1 MRKKGMLEKIQKEWL
16 SNIQKDLLS
25 GFVVGLSVIPETAGF
40 AIMVGLDVGVAFYTT
55 FYMAFIL
62 SLFGAR
68 KAMISAAAGSVA
80 LILVGVVK
88 NYGLEYAGVATL
100 MAGILQILLGYL
112 KIGNLL
118 KFIPQS
124 VMYGF
129 VNALGILLLME
140 QFKFLQNQNLGVFI
154 LLFIGILIIYLF
166 PLITKKIPS
175 NLICILAI
183 SAIALI
189 FDVHA
194 PNLGSIEQGVSGFH
208 FIIIPKNLDFK
219 IVIELLPYALSLAL
233 VGTIESLL
241 TAKTLDVIL
250 KDGVSDKNKETKA
263 QGLGNIISG
272 LLGGMTGCALVGQS
286 IINAKSGAKTR
297 LSTFFAGFSLMVLI
311 LVFNEYVVKIPIV
324 AVVAVMVMISF
335 TTFNFQSIMNIKK
348 IKLYDTLNMLLV
360 VAVVLYT
367 HNLAIGVVVGVL
379 VNALWIKSKGIA
391 WIFVIKKR
399 WVKSMAPD
407 VGFEP
412 TTKRLTAAYSTAEL
426 IWNFAQK
433 EILVCFL

>member
-1 MRKKGMLEKIQKEWL
+1 MLEKIQKEWL

-55 FYMAFIL
+55 FYMAFVL

-129 VNALGILLLME
+129 VNALGILLLTE
-140 QFKFLQNQNLGVFI
+140 QFKFLQNQNLGVFV
-154 LLFIGILIIYLF
+154 LLAIGILIIYLF

-175 NLICILAI
+175 NLVCILAV

-189 FDVHA
+189 FDMHA

-335 TTFNFQSIMNIKK
+335 TTFNFQSVTNIKK

-391 WIFVIKKR
+391 
-399 WVKSMAPD
+399 
-407 VGFEP
+407 
-412 TTKRLTAAYSTAEL
+412 
-426 IWNFAQK
+426 
-433 EILVCFL
+433 

>member
-55 FYMAFIL
+55 FYMAFVL
-62 SLFGAR
+62 SFFGAR

-118 KFIPQS
+118 RFIPQS

-175 NLICILAI
+175 NLICILI
-183 SAIALI
+183 VSAIALI

-219 IVIELLPYALSLAL
+219 IMIELLPYALSLVL

-335 TTFNFQSIMNIKK
+335 TTFNFQSIINIKK

-379 VNALWIKSKGIA
+379 VNALWIKSEGIA
-391 WIFVIKKR
+391 
-399 WVKSMAPD
+399 
-407 VGFEP
+407 
-412 TTKRLTAAYSTAEL
+412 
-426 IWNFAQK
+426 
-433 EILVCFL
+433 

>member
-1 MRKKGMLEKIQKEWL
+1 MFEKIQKEWL

-55 FYMAFIL
+55 FYMAFVL

-100 MAGILQILLGYL
+100 MAGVLQILLGYL

-118 KFIPQS
+118 RFIPQS

-154 LLFIGILIIYLF
+154 LLAIGILIIYLF

-175 NLICILAI
+175 NLICILI
-183 SAIALI
+183 VSAIALI

-219 IVIELLPYALSLAL
+219 IMIELLPYALSLAL

-335 TTFNFQSIMNIKK
+335 TTFNFQSIINIKT

-391 WIFVIKKR
+391 
-399 WVKSMAPD
+399 
-407 VGFEP
+407 
-412 TTKRLTAAYSTAEL
+412 
-426 IWNFAQK
+426 
-433 EILVCFL
+433 

>member
-1 MRKKGMLEKIQKEWL
+1 MFEKIQKEWL

-55 FYMAFIL
+55 FYMAFVL

-118 KFIPQS
+118 RFIPQS

-154 LLFIGILIIYLF
+154 LLAIGILIIYLF

-175 NLICILAI
+175 NLICILAV

-189 FDVHA
+189 FDMHA

-263 QGLGNIISG
+263 QGLGNIVSG

-286 IINAKSGAKTR
+286 IINAKSGARTR

-335 TTFNFQSIMNIKK
+335 TTFNFQSVINIKK

-391 WIFVIKKR
+391 
-399 WVKSMAPD
+399 
-407 VGFEP
+407 
-412 TTKRLTAAYSTAEL
+412 
-426 IWNFAQK
+426 
-433 EILVCFL
+433 

>member
-1 MRKKGMLEKIQKEWL
+1 MFEKIQKEWL

-55 FYMAFIL
+55 FYMAFVL
-62 SLFGAR
+62 SFFGAR

-100 MAGILQILLGYL
+100 MAGVLQILLGYL

-118 KFIPQS
+118 RFIPQS

-140 QFKFLQNQNLGVFI
+140 QFKFLQNQNLGVFV
-154 LLFIGILIIYLF
+154 LLAIGILIIYLF

-175 NLICILAI
+175 NLICILAV

-189 FDVHA
+189 FDMHA

-263 QGLGNIISG
+263 QGLGNIVSG

-391 WIFVIKKR
+391 
-399 WVKSMAPD
+399 
-407 VGFEP
+407 
-412 TTKRLTAAYSTAEL
+412 
-426 IWNFAQK
+426 
-433 EILVCFL
+433 

>member
-1 MRKKGMLEKIQKEWL
+1 MLEKIQKEWL

-55 FYMAFIL
+55 FYMAFVL

-100 MAGILQILLGYL
+100 MAGVLQILLGYL

-118 KFIPQS
+118 RFIPQS

-154 LLFIGILIIYLF
+154 LLAIGILIIYLF

-175 NLICILAI
+175 NLVCILAV

-189 FDVHA
+189 FDMHA

-219 IVIELLPYALSLAL
+219 MVLGLLPYALSLAL

-335 TTFNFQSIMNIKK
+335 TTFNFQSVMNIKK

-391 WIFVIKKR
+391 
-399 WVKSMAPD
+399 
-407 VGFEP
+407 
-412 TTKRLTAAYSTAEL
+412 
-426 IWNFAQK
+426 
-433 EILVCFL
+433 

>member
-1 MRKKGMLEKIQKEWL
+1 MFEKIQKEWL

-55 FYMAFIL
+55 FYMAFVL

-118 KFIPQS
+118 RFIPQS

-140 QFKFLQNQNLGVFI
+140 QFKFLENQNLGVFI
-154 LLFIGILIIYLF
+154 LLAIGILIIYLF

-175 NLICILAI
+175 NLICILAV

-189 FDVHA
+189 FDMHA

-208 FIIIPKNLDFK
+208 FIIIPKNLDFEM
-219 IVIELLPYALSLAL
+219 VVGLLPYALSLAL

-335 TTFNFQSIMNIKK
+335 TTFNFQSIINIKT

-391 WIFVIKKR
+391 
-399 WVKSMAPD
+399 
-407 VGFEP
+407 
-412 TTKRLTAAYSTAEL
+412 
-426 IWNFAQK
+426 
-433 EILVCFL
+433 

>member
-1 MRKKGMLEKIQKEWL
+1 MLEKIQKEWL

-55 FYMAFIL
+55 FYMAFVL

-154 LLFIGILIIYLF
+154 LLAIGILIIYLF

-175 NLICILAI
+175 NLICILAV

-189 FDVHA
+189 FDMHA

-219 IVIELLPYALSLAL
+219 MVLELLPYALSLAL

-335 TTFNFQSIMNIKK
+335 TTFNFQSVMNIKK

-391 WIFVIKKR
+391 
-399 WVKSMAPD
+399 
-407 VGFEP
+407 
-412 TTKRLTAAYSTAEL
+412 
-426 IWNFAQK
+426 
-433 EILVCFL
+433 

>member
-1 MRKKGMLEKIQKEWL
+1 MFEKIQKEWL

-55 FYMAFIL
+55 FYMAFVL

-154 LLFIGILIIYLF
+154 LLAIGILIIYLF

-175 NLICILAI
+175 NLICILI
-183 SAIALI
+183 VSAIALI
-189 FDVHA
+189 FDMHA

-286 IINAKSGAKTR
+286 IINAKSGARTR

-335 TTFNFQSIMNIKK
+335 TTFNFQSVINIKK

-391 WIFVIKKR
+391 
-399 WVKSMAPD
+399 
-407 VGFEP
+407 
-412 TTKRLTAAYSTAEL
+412 
-426 IWNFAQK
+426 
-433 EILVCFL
+433 

>member
-1 MRKKGMLEKIQKEWL
+1 MKLVFKSYNQAILMRKKGMLEKIQKEWL
-16 SNIQKDLLS
+16 SNVQKDLLS

-55 FYMAFIL
+55 FYMAFVL

-154 LLFIGILIIYLF
+154 LLAIGILIIYLF

-175 NLICILAI
+175 NLICILI
-183 SAIALI
+183 VSAIALI
-189 FDVHA
+189 FDMHA

-208 FIIIPKNLDFK
+208 FLIIPKNLDFK

-391 WIFVIKKR
+391 
-399 WVKSMAPD
+399 
-407 VGFEP
+407 
-412 TTKRLTAAYSTAEL
+412 
-426 IWNFAQK
+426 
-433 EILVCFL
+433 

>member
-1 MRKKGMLEKIQKEWL
+1 MFEKIQKEWL

-55 FYMAFIL
+55 FYMAFVL
-62 SLFGAR
+62 SFFGAR

-100 MAGILQILLGYL
+100 MAGVLQILLGYL

-118 KFIPQS
+118 RFIPQS

-219 IVIELLPYALSLAL
+219 IVIGLLPYALSLAL

-241 TAKTLDVIL
+241 TAKTLDMIL

-335 TTFNFQSIMNIKK
+335 TTFNFQSIINIKK

-391 WIFVIKKR
+391 
-399 WVKSMAPD
+399 
-407 VGFEP
+407 
-412 TTKRLTAAYSTAEL
+412 
-426 IWNFAQK
+426 
-433 EILVCFL
+433 

>member
-1 MRKKGMLEKIQKEWL
+1 MLEKIQKEWL

-55 FYMAFIL
+55 FYMAFVL

-129 VNALGILLLME
+129 VNALGILLLTE
-140 QFKFLQNQNLGVFI
+140 QFKFLQNQNLEVFI
-154 LLFIGILIIYLF
+154 LLAIGILIIYLF

-175 NLICILAI
+175 NLICILI
-183 SAIALI
+183 VSAIALI
-189 FDVHA
+189 FDMHA

-335 TTFNFQSIMNIKK
+335 TTFNFQSVMNIKK

-391 WIFVIKKR
+391 
-399 WVKSMAPD
+399 
-407 VGFEP
+407 
-412 TTKRLTAAYSTAEL
+412 
-426 IWNFAQK
+426 
-433 EILVCFL
+433 

>member
-1 MRKKGMLEKIQKEWL
+1 MFEKIQKEWL

-55 FYMAFIL
+55 FYMAFVL

-100 MAGILQILLGYL
+100 MAGVLQILLGYL

-118 KFIPQS
+118 RFIPQS

-154 LLFIGILIIYLF
+154 LLAIGILIIYLF

-219 IVIELLPYALSLAL
+219 IMIELLPYALSLAL

-379 VNALWIKSKGIA
+379 VNALWIKSTGIA
-391 WIFVIKKR
+391 
-399 WVKSMAPD
+399 
-407 VGFEP
+407 
-412 TTKRLTAAYSTAEL
+412 
-426 IWNFAQK
+426 
-433 EILVCFL
+433 

>member
-1 MRKKGMLEKIQKEWL
+1 MFEKIQKEWL

-55 FYMAFIL
+55 FYMAFVL

-100 MAGILQILLGYL
+100 MAGMLQILLGYL

-118 KFIPQS
+118 RFIPQS

-140 QFKFLQNQNLGVFI
+140 QFKFLENQNLGVFI

-189 FDVHA
+189 FDMHA
-194 PNLGSIEQGVSGFH
+194 PNLGSIEQGISGFH

-219 IVIELLPYALSLAL
+219 ILVGLLPYALSLVL

-297 LSTFFAGFSLMVLI
+297 LSTFFAGFSLMVLV

-335 TTFNFQSIMNIKK
+335 TTFNFQSIINIKK

-391 WIFVIKKR
+391 
-399 WVKSMAPD
+399 
-407 VGFEP
+407 
-412 TTKRLTAAYSTAEL
+412 
-426 IWNFAQK
+426 
-433 EILVCFL
+433 

>member
-1 MRKKGMLEKIQKEWL
+1 MLEKIQKEWL

-55 FYMAFIL
+55 FYMAFVL

-118 KFIPQS
+118 RFIPQS

-154 LLFIGILIIYLF
+154 LLAIGILIIYLF

-175 NLICILAI
+175 NLICILI
-183 SAIALI
+183 VSAIALI
-189 FDVHA
+189 FDMHA

-335 TTFNFQSIMNIKK
+335 TTFNFQSIINIKK

-391 WIFVIKKR
+391 
-399 WVKSMAPD
+399 
-407 VGFEP
+407 
-412 TTKRLTAAYSTAEL
+412 
-426 IWNFAQK
+426 
-433 EILVCFL
+433 

>member
-1 MRKKGMLEKIQKEWL
+1 MFEKIQKEWL
-16 SNIQKDLLS
+16 SNVQKDLLS

-55 FYMAFIL
+55 FYMAFVL

-286 IINAKSGAKTR
+286 IINAKSGARTR

-335 TTFNFQSIMNIKK
+335 TTFNFQSIINIKK

-391 WIFVIKKR
+391 
-399 WVKSMAPD
+399 
-407 VGFEP
+407 
-412 TTKRLTAAYSTAEL
+412 
-426 IWNFAQK
+426 
-433 EILVCFL
+433 

>member
-1 MRKKGMLEKIQKEWL
+1 MLEKIQKEWL

-55 FYMAFIL
+55 FYMAFVL

-100 MAGILQILLGYL
+100 MAGVLQILLGYL

-118 KFIPQS
+118 RFIPQS

-154 LLFIGILIIYLF
+154 LLIIGILIIYLF

-175 NLICILAI
+175 NLICILI
-183 SAIALI
+183 VSAIALI

-219 IVIELLPYALSLAL
+219 IVIGLLPYALSLAL

-335 TTFNFQSIMNIKK
+335 TTFNFQSIINIKK

-391 WIFVIKKR
+391 
-399 WVKSMAPD
+399 
-407 VGFEP
+407 
-412 TTKRLTAAYSTAEL
+412 
-426 IWNFAQK
+426 
-433 EILVCFL
+433 

>member
-1 MRKKGMLEKIQKEWL
+1 MKLVFKSYNQAILTRKKGMFEKIQKEWL

-55 FYMAFIL
+55 FYMAFVL
-62 SLFGAR
+62 SFFGAR

-100 MAGILQILLGYL
+100 MAGVLQILLGYL

-118 KFIPQS
+118 RFIPQS

-175 NLICILAI
+175 NLICILAV
-183 SAIALI
+183 STIALI

-219 IVIELLPYALSLAL
+219 IMIELLPYALSLAL

-335 TTFNFQSIMNIKK
+335 TTFNFQSIINIKK

-391 WIFVIKKR
+391 
-399 WVKSMAPD
+399 
-407 VGFEP
+407 
-412 TTKRLTAAYSTAEL
+412 
-426 IWNFAQK
+426 
-433 EILVCFL
+433 

>member
-1 MRKKGMLEKIQKEWL
+1 MKLVFKSYNQAILTRKKGMFEKIQKEWL

-55 FYMAFIL
+55 FYMAFVL

-118 KFIPQS
+118 RFIPQS

-154 LLFIGILIIYLF
+154 LLVIGILIIYLF

-175 NLICILAI
+175 NLVCILI
-183 SAIALI
+183 VSAIALI
-189 FDVHA
+189 FDVHV

-335 TTFNFQSIMNIKK
+335 TTFNFQSVINIKK

-391 WIFVIKKR
+391 
-399 WVKSMAPD
+399 
-407 VGFEP
+407 
-412 TTKRLTAAYSTAEL
+412 
-426 IWNFAQK
+426 
-433 EILVCFL
+433 

>member
-55 FYMAFIL
+55 FYMAFVL

-100 MAGILQILLGYL
+100 MAGVLQILLGYL

-118 KFIPQS
+118 RFIPQS

-140 QFKFLQNQNLGVFI
+140 QFKFLQNQNLGVFV

-175 NLICILAI
+175 NLICILI
-183 SAIALI
+183 VSAIALI

-208 FIIIPKNLDFK
+208 FIIIPKNLDFQ
-219 IVIELLPYALSLAL
+219 ILIGLLPYALSLAL

-286 IINAKSGAKTR
+286 IINAKSGARTR

-335 TTFNFQSIMNIKK
+335 TTFNFQSIINIKK

-391 WIFVIKKR
+391 
-399 WVKSMAPD
+399 
-407 VGFEP
+407 
-412 TTKRLTAAYSTAEL
+412 
-426 IWNFAQK
+426 
-433 EILVCFL
+433 

>member
-1 MRKKGMLEKIQKEWL
+1 MRKKSMLEKIQKEWL

-55 FYMAFIL
+55 FYMAFVL

-118 KFIPQS
+118 RFIPQS

-175 NLICILAI
+175 NLICILI
-183 SAIALI
+183 VSAIALI
-189 FDVHA
+189 FDMHA

-335 TTFNFQSIMNIKK
+335 TTFNFQSIINIKK

-379 VNALWIKSKGIA
+379 VNALWIKSRGIA
-391 WIFVIKKR
+391 
-399 WVKSMAPD
+399 
-407 VGFEP
+407 
-412 TTKRLTAAYSTAEL
+412 
-426 IWNFAQK
+426 
-433 EILVCFL
+433 

>member
-1 MRKKGMLEKIQKEWL
+1 MFEKIQKEWL

-55 FYMAFIL
+55 FYMAFVL

-118 KFIPQS
+118 RFIPQS

-140 QFKFLQNQNLGVFI
+140 QFKFLQNQNLEVFI
-154 LLFIGILIIYLF
+154 LLAIGILIIYLF

-175 NLICILAI
+175 NLVCILAV
-183 SAIALI
+183 STIALI

-219 IVIELLPYALSLAL
+219 MVVELLPYALSLAL

-263 QGLGNIISG
+263 QGLGNIVSG
-272 LLGGMTGCALVGQS
+272 LLGGMTGCTLVGQS
-286 IINAKSGAKTR
+286 IINAKSGARTR

-335 TTFNFQSIMNIKK
+335 TTFNFQSVMNIKK

-391 WIFVIKKR
+391 
-399 WVKSMAPD
+399 
-407 VGFEP
+407 
-412 TTKRLTAAYSTAEL
+412 
-426 IWNFAQK
+426 
-433 EILVCFL
+433 

>member
-1 MRKKGMLEKIQKEWL
+1 MRKSGMFEKIQKEWL

-55 FYMAFIL
+55 FYMAFVL
-62 SLFGAR
+62 SFFGAR

-154 LLFIGILIIYLF
+154 LLAIGILIIYLF

-175 NLICILAI
+175 NLICILAV
-183 SAIALI
+183 SAIALT

-219 IVIELLPYALSLAL
+219 IVIGLLPYALSLAL

-335 TTFNFQSIMNIKK
+335 TTFNFQSIINIKK

-391 WIFVIKKR
+391 
-399 WVKSMAPD
+399 
-407 VGFEP
+407 
-412 TTKRLTAAYSTAEL
+412 
-426 IWNFAQK
+426 
-433 EILVCFL
+433 

>member
-1 MRKKGMLEKIQKEWL
+1 MFEKIQKEWL

-55 FYMAFIL
+55 FYMAFVL
-62 SLFGAR
+62 SFFGAR

-100 MAGILQILLGYL
+100 MAGVLQILLGYL

-118 KFIPQS
+118 RFIPQS

-154 LLFIGILIIYLF
+154 LLAIGILIIYLF

-175 NLICILAI
+175 NLICILI
-183 SAIALI
+183 VSAIALI
-189 FDVHA
+189 FDMHA

-208 FIIIPKNLDFK
+208 FVIIPKNLDFK
-219 IVIELLPYALSLAL
+219 MVVGLLPYALSLAL

-297 LSTFFAGFSLMVLI
+297 LSTFFAGFSLMVLV

-335 TTFNFQSIMNIKK
+335 TTFNFQSVTNIKT

-379 VNALWIKSKGIA
+379 VNALWIKSRGIA
-391 WIFVIKKR
+391 
-399 WVKSMAPD
+399 
-407 VGFEP
+407 
-412 TTKRLTAAYSTAEL
+412 
-426 IWNFAQK
+426 
-433 EILVCFL
+433 

>member
-1 MRKKGMLEKIQKEWL
+1 MFEKIQKEWL

-55 FYMAFIL
+55 FYMAFVL
-62 SLFGAR
+62 SFFGAR

-100 MAGILQILLGYL
+100 MAGVLQILLGYL

-118 KFIPQS
+118 RFIPQS

-154 LLFIGILIIYLF
+154 LLVIGILIIYLF

-219 IVIELLPYALSLAL
+219 ILIGLLPYALSLAL

-241 TAKTLDVIL
+241 TAKTLDMIL

-335 TTFNFQSIMNIKK
+335 TTFNFQSIINIKK

-360 VAVVLYT
+360 MAVVLYT

-391 WIFVIKKR
+391 
-399 WVKSMAPD
+399 
-407 VGFEP
+407 
-412 TTKRLTAAYSTAEL
+412 
-426 IWNFAQK
+426 
-433 EILVCFL
+433 

>member
-1 MRKKGMLEKIQKEWL
+1 MGKKGMLEKIQKEWL

-55 FYMAFIL
+55 FYMAFVL

-100 MAGILQILLGYL
+100 MAGMLQILLGYL

-118 KFIPQS
+118 RFIPQS

-140 QFKFLQNQNLGVFI
+140 QFKFLQNQNLEVFV
-154 LLFIGILIIYLF
+154 LLAIGILIIYLF

-175 NLICILAI
+175 NLVCILI
-183 SAIALI
+183 VSAIALI
-189 FDVHA
+189 FDMHA

-335 TTFNFQSIMNIKK
+335 TTFNFQSVINIKK

-379 VNALWIKSKGIA
+379 VNALWIKSEGIA
-391 WIFVIKKR
+391 
-399 WVKSMAPD
+399 
-407 VGFEP
+407 
-412 TTKRLTAAYSTAEL
+412 
-426 IWNFAQK
+426 
-433 EILVCFL
+433 

>member
-1 MRKKGMLEKIQKEWL
+1 MLEKIQKEWL

-55 FYMAFIL
+55 FYMAFVL

-100 MAGILQILLGYL
+100 MAGVLQILLGYL

-129 VNALGILLLME
+129 VNALGILLLIE

-154 LLFIGILIIYLF
+154 LLAIGILIIYLF

-175 NLICILAI
+175 NLICILAV

-189 FDVHA
+189 FDVHV

-208 FIIIPKNLDFK
+208 FLIIPKNLDFK
-219 IVIELLPYALSLAL
+219 MVVELLPYALSLAL

-335 TTFNFQSIMNIKK
+335 TTFNFQSVMNIKK

-367 HNLAIGVVVGVL
+367 HNLAVGVVVGVL

-391 WIFVIKKR
+391 
-399 WVKSMAPD
+399 
-407 VGFEP
+407 
-412 TTKRLTAAYSTAEL
+412 
-426 IWNFAQK
+426 
-433 EILVCFL
+433 

>member
-1 MRKKGMLEKIQKEWL
+1 MFEKIQKEWL

-55 FYMAFIL
+55 FYMAFVL

-154 LLFIGILIIYLF
+154 LLAVGILIIYLF

-175 NLICILAI
+175 NLICILAV

-189 FDVHA
+189 FDMHA

-335 TTFNFQSIMNIKK
+335 TTFNFQSVMNIKK

-391 WIFVIKKR
+391 
-399 WVKSMAPD
+399 
-407 VGFEP
+407 
-412 TTKRLTAAYSTAEL
+412 
-426 IWNFAQK
+426 
-433 EILVCFL
+433 

>member
-1 MRKKGMLEKIQKEWL
+1 MFEKIQKEWL

-55 FYMAFIL
+55 FYMAFVL
-62 SLFGAR
+62 SFFGAR

-175 NLICILAI
+175 NLICILI
-183 SAIALI
+183 VSAIALI
-189 FDVHA
+189 FDMHA

-219 IVIELLPYALSLAL
+219 MVAGLLPYALSLAL

-286 IINAKSGAKTR
+286 IINAKSGARTR

-391 WIFVIKKR
+391 
-399 WVKSMAPD
+399 
-407 VGFEP
+407 
-412 TTKRLTAAYSTAEL
+412 
-426 IWNFAQK
+426 
-433 EILVCFL
+433 

>member
-1 MRKKGMLEKIQKEWL
+1 MFEKIQKEWL

-55 FYMAFIL
+55 FYMAFVL

-100 MAGILQILLGYL
+100 MAGVLQILLGYL

-118 KFIPQS
+118 RFIPQS

-140 QFKFLQNQNLGVFI
+140 QFKFLQNQNLGVLI

-175 NLICILAI
+175 NLICILAV

-194 PNLGSIEQGVSGFH
+194 PNLGSIEQAVSGFH

-219 IVIELLPYALSLAL
+219 IMIGLLPYALSLAL

-335 TTFNFQSIMNIKK
+335 TTFNFQSIINIKK

-391 WIFVIKKR
+391 
-399 WVKSMAPD
+399 
-407 VGFEP
+407 
-412 TTKRLTAAYSTAEL
+412 
-426 IWNFAQK
+426 
-433 EILVCFL
+433 

>member
-1 MRKKGMLEKIQKEWL
+1 MFEKIQKEWL

-55 FYMAFIL
+55 FYMAFVL

-100 MAGILQILLGYL
+100 MAGVLQILLGYL

-118 KFIPQS
+118 RFIPQS

-175 NLICILAI
+175 NLVCILI
-183 SAIALI
+183 VSAIALI
-189 FDVHA
+189 FDMHA

-219 IVIELLPYALSLAL
+219 ILIELLPYALSLAL

-391 WIFVIKKR
+391 
-399 WVKSMAPD
+399 
-407 VGFEP
+407 
-412 TTKRLTAAYSTAEL
+412 
-426 IWNFAQK
+426 
-433 EILVCFL
+433 

>member
-1 MRKKGMLEKIQKEWL
+1 MKLVFKSYNQAILMRKKGMFEKIQKEWL

-55 FYMAFIL
+55 FYMAFVL

-154 LLFIGILIIYLF
+154 LLAIGILIIYLF

-263 QGLGNIISG
+263 QGLGNIVSG

-335 TTFNFQSIMNIKK
+335 TTFNFQSIINIKK

-379 VNALWIKSKGIA
+379 VNALWIKSREIA
-391 WIFVIKKR
+391 
-399 WVKSMAPD
+399 
-407 VGFEP
+407 
-412 TTKRLTAAYSTAEL
+412 
-426 IWNFAQK
+426 
-433 EILVCFL
+433 

>member
-1 MRKKGMLEKIQKEWL
+1 MLEKIQKEWL
-16 SNIQKDLLS
+16 SNVQKDLLS

-55 FYMAFIL
+55 FYMAFVL

-100 MAGILQILLGYL
+100 MAGMLQILLGYL

-118 KFIPQS
+118 RFIPQS

-140 QFKFLQNQNLGVFI
+140 QFKFLENQNLEVFV
-154 LLFIGILIIYLF
+154 LLAIGILIIYLF

-175 NLICILAI
+175 NLICILI
-183 SAIALI
+183 VSAIALI
-189 FDVHA
+189 FDMHA

-219 IVIELLPYALSLAL
+219 MVAGLLPYALSLAL

-263 QGLGNIISG
+263 QGLGNIVSG

-335 TTFNFQSIMNIKK
+335 TTFNFQSIINIKT

-391 WIFVIKKR
+391 
-399 WVKSMAPD
+399 
-407 VGFEP
+407 
-412 TTKRLTAAYSTAEL
+412 
-426 IWNFAQK
+426 
-433 EILVCFL
+433 

>member
-1 MRKKGMLEKIQKEWL
+1 MFEKIQKEWL

-55 FYMAFIL
+55 FYMAFVL

-118 KFIPQS
+118 RFIPQS

-154 LLFIGILIIYLF
+154 LLAIGILIIYLF

-175 NLICILAI
+175 NLICILI
-183 SAIALI
+183 VSAIALI

-219 IVIELLPYALSLAL
+219 ILIGLLPYALSLAL
-233 VGTIESLL
+233 VGAIESLL

-335 TTFNFQSIMNIKK
+335 TTFNFQSIINIKT

-391 WIFVIKKR
+391 
-399 WVKSMAPD
+399 
-407 VGFEP
+407 
-412 TTKRLTAAYSTAEL
+412 
-426 IWNFAQK
+426 
-433 EILVCFL
+433 

>member
-1 MRKKGMLEKIQKEWL
+1 MFEKIQKEWL

-55 FYMAFIL
+55 FYMAFVL
-62 SLFGAR
+62 SFFGAR

-100 MAGILQILLGYL
+100 MAGVLQILLGYL

-118 KFIPQS
+118 RFIPQS

-140 QFKFLQNQNLGVFI
+140 QFKFLQNQNLGVFV
-154 LLFIGILIIYLF
+154 LLAIGILIIYLF

-175 NLICILAI
+175 NLICILAV

-189 FDVHA
+189 FDMHA

-219 IVIELLPYALSLAL
+219 ILIGLLPYALSLAL

-391 WIFVIKKR
+391 
-399 WVKSMAPD
+399 
-407 VGFEP
+407 
-412 TTKRLTAAYSTAEL
+412 
-426 IWNFAQK
+426 
-433 EILVCFL
+433 

>member
-1 MRKKGMLEKIQKEWL
+1 MFEKIQKEWL

-55 FYMAFIL
+55 FYMAFVL

-118 KFIPQS
+118 RFIPQS

-154 LLFIGILIIYLF
+154 LLAIGILIIYLF

-175 NLICILAI
+175 NLICILAV

-189 FDVHA
+189 FDMHA

-335 TTFNFQSIMNIKK
+335 TTFNFQSIINIKK

-391 WIFVIKKR
+391 
-399 WVKSMAPD
+399 
-407 VGFEP
+407 
-412 TTKRLTAAYSTAEL
+412 
-426 IWNFAQK
+426 
-433 EILVCFL
+433 

>member
-1 MRKKGMLEKIQKEWL
+1 MLEKIQKEWL
-16 SNIQKDLLS
+16 SNVQKDLLS

-55 FYMAFIL
+55 FYMAFVL
-62 SLFGAR
+62 SFFGAR

-100 MAGILQILLGYL
+100 MAGMLQILLGYL

-118 KFIPQS
+118 RFIPQS

-183 SAIALI
+183 STIALI

-219 IVIELLPYALSLAL
+219 IMIGLLPYALSLAL

-263 QGLGNIISG
+263 QGLGNIVSG

-335 TTFNFQSIMNIKK
+335 TTFNFQSVMNIKK

-391 WIFVIKKR
+391 
-399 WVKSMAPD
+399 
-407 VGFEP
+407 
-412 TTKRLTAAYSTAEL
+412 
-426 IWNFAQK
+426 
-433 EILVCFL
+433 